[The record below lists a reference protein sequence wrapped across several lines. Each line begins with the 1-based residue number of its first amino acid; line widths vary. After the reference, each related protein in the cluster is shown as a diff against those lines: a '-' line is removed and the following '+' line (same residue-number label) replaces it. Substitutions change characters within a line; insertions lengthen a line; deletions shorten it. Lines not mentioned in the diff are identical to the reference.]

1 MILPRQTYEALEPGE
16 YAATVVKVESQEGQ
30 YGVQLHWSFRLVAPG
45 SDCDGRLLS
54 AWCSPT
60 FTAKS
65 KLGRWARAL
74 LGANLDDAPALDTA
88 LLGGRSCRLVV
99 GVVPGADGERNKVT
113 EVLGPRRAA
122 PLAPEGETLPALP
135 AAPAMIGAGVAVA
148 ASGSRFS
155 GPPEAILWGY
165 EQGVFVNPAAATAAY
180 NEVKVRARPAT
191 AAAMWEAWTV
201 HVDALRGQQQ
211 GGDVDAI
218 PF

>member
-16 YAATVVKVESQEGQ
+16 YAATVVKVEPQEGQ

-45 SDCDGRLLS
+45 SECDGRLLS

-74 LGANLDDAPALDTA
+74 LGANLDDAQALDTA
-88 LLGGRSCRLVV
+88 LLGGRPCRLVV
-99 GVVPGADGERNKVT
+99 SLVPGADGERNKVS
-113 EVLGPRRAA
+113 EILGPRRSA
-122 PLAPEGETLPALP
+122 PLAPEGAS
-135 AAPAMIGAGVAVA
+135 GAGVAVA
-148 ASGSRFS
+148 ASVSRFS

-165 EQGVFVNPAAATAAY
+165 EQGVFLNPAAATAAY
-180 NEVKVRARPAT
+180 NEVKTRARPAT
-191 AAAMWEAWTV
+191 AAAMWDAWTA
-201 HVDALRGQQQ
+201 HVDALKMQQ
-211 GGDVDAI
+211 GGDAEAI